1 MTAFLLDALAAAL
14 PFLLASIVLVL
25 YLLVAT
31 LVRAWW
37 ERGVRRRQERL
48 WSTDPKRITDREI
61 ESLR

>member
-1 MTAFLLDALAAAL
+1 MTAFLLDALAAAF
-14 PFLLASIVLVL
+14 PFLLAAVVLVA

-31 LVRAWW
+31 LVRALW

-48 WSTDPKRITDREI
+48 WSTDPKTITDREI